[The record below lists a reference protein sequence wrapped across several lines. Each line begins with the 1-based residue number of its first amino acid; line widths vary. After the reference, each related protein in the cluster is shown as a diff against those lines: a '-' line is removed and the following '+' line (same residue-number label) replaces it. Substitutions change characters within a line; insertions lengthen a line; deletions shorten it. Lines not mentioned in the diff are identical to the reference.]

1 MDDSLN
7 IAVEEGDTEDFC
19 ITVDT
24 PQFVLTREI
33 TINVTVIEG
42 NAESKWILIYALLYF
57 IIRT

>member
-7 IAVEEGDTEDFC
+7 IVVEEGDTEDFC

-42 NAESKWILIYALLYF
+42 NAESKWILIYALY
-57 IIRT
+57 